1 MGYYLED
8 FSVGDVFRTQGRT
21 ITESDI
27 ISFANLT
34 WDTNPAHTDKEFA
47 KQRRF
52 GTTIAHGM
60 LGISA
65 AMGLASTLGVF
76 EGTSIAL
83 LAVEGWTFQA
93 PVFAGDTIT
102 CEIEIVSTRRAS
114 SGTAGVLGRRFRVS
128 NQKGTVVQTGSISLL
143 IAARPVGVDPWQD
156 RSSLTGR

>member
-1 MGYYLED
+1 MGYHLED

-27 ISFANLT
+27 VSFANPT

-47 KQRRF
+47 KQGRF

-65 AMGLASTLGVF
+65 AMGLASALGVF
-76 EGTSIAL
+76 EGTSIEL
-83 LAVEGWTFQA
+83 LALEDWTFQA

-102 CEIEIVSTRRAS
+102 CEIEMVSTRRTS
-114 SGTAGVLGRRFRVS
+114 SGTAGVPGRRFLVL
-128 NQKGTVVQTGSISLL
+128 NQEGTVVQTGSISLL
-143 IAARPVGVDPWQD
+143 IAARPIGLDPSQD
-156 RSSLTGR
+156 

>member
-1 MGYYLED
+1 MAYYLED
-8 FSVGDVFRTQGRT
+8 FKVGDVFRTQGRT

-34 WDTNPAHTDKEFA
+34 WDTNPAHTDREFA
-47 KQRRF
+47 KQGRF

-76 EGTSIAL
+76 EATSIAL
-83 LAVEGWTFQA
+83 RAVEDWKFQA

-102 CEIEIVSTRRAS
+102 CDIEIVSTRRTS
-114 SGTAGVLGRRFRVS
+114 SGTAGVLGRRFRIS
-128 NQKGTVVQTGSISLL
+128 NQAGTVMQTGHISLL
-143 IAARPVGVDPWQD
+143 NAARP
-156 RSSLTGR
+156 

>member
-27 ISFANLT
+27 SSFANLT
-34 WDTNPAHTDKEFA
+34 WDTNPAHTDVEYA
-47 KQRRF
+47 KQGRF

-65 AMGLASTLGVF
+65 AMGLASTLGIF

-83 LAVEGWTFQA
+83 LTVEDWTFHS
-93 PVFAGDTIT
+93 PVFARDTIT
-102 CEIEIVSTRRAS
+102 CEIEIVSTRRTS
-114 SGTAGVLGRRFRVS
+114 SGTAGVLGRRFRLS
-128 NQKGTVVQTGSISLL
+128 NQEGTVVQSGSISLL
-143 IAARPVGVDPWQD
+143 IKARSVGSGRSDP
-156 RSSLTGR
+156 GG